1 MFQMAQR
8 FFTWSE
14 SMTADHLKSKAISLL
29 QLKNFL
35 IMQTE
40 NQLEVTEVKGE
51 LLELQREIKLMA
63 RYSTITG
70 DMIMSMKVN
79 ALNKAFLRLQ
89 KRLLQ

>member
-1 MFQMAQR
+1 
-8 FFTWSE
+8 
-14 SMTADHLKSKAISLL
+14 MTADHLKSKAISLL

>member
-1 MFQMAQR
+1 
-8 FFTWSE
+8 
-14 SMTADHLKSKAISLL
+14 MTADHLKSKAISLL
-29 QLKNFL
+29 QLKNCL

-40 NQLEVTEVKGE
+40 NQMEVTEVKGE
-51 LLELQREIKLMA
+51 LLVLQREIKLMA
-63 RYSTITG
+63 RDSTITG